1 MYKRLIAFR
10 HANSA
15 LAAGADVAPMLYVEG
30 VPESVLAFTRENE
43 DNKVLCIFNF
53 SAEPQ
58 TITVTEAMAGDYKRA
73 CGREMTFVAGEEFTL
88 GAWEYRLLS
97 K

>member
-1 MYKRLIAFR
+1 M
-10 HANSA
+10 
-15 LAAGADVAPMLYVEG
+15 
-30 VPESVLAFTRENE
+30 
-43 DNKVLCIFNF
+43 LCIFNF